1 MKTPKPFS
9 TVPQALVFVVVWAAI
24 GAFAVLELGVHP
36 KSPQGWVFW
45 VIVAP
50 LLYLVGEV
58 IFEPLAS
65 LVARIPPLPW
75 IRSWVGRGV
84 DSEDRIIRV
93 VILAAV
99 FLVLFFAGLRI
110 YTHILGL

>member
-1 MKTPKPFS
+1 MKPPKPFS
-9 TVPQALVFVVVWAAI
+9 TVPQALTFVVVWAAI
-24 GAFAVLELGVHP
+24 GAVIVFELGVHP
-36 KSPQGWVFW
+36 KSAQGWVFW

-58 IFEPLAS
+58 VFEPVVS

-75 IRSWVGRGV
+75 LRSWVAGGV

-99 FLVLFFAGLRI
+99 FLVLFFVGLKI
-110 YTHILGL
+110 YSHILGL

>member
-1 MKTPKPFS
+1 MNPPKPFS
-9 TVPQALVFVVVWAAI
+9 TARQALVFVVVWAAI
-24 GAFAVLELGVHP
+24 GIFVVLEFGVHP

-45 VIVAP
+45 VVVAP

-58 IFEPLAS
+58 ILEPLAS
-65 LVARIPPLPW
+65 LAARVPPLSW

-93 VILAAV
+93 VVLAAV
-99 FLVLFFAGLRI
+99 FLLLFFAGLKI